1 MKAYFENVQT
11 VEVPDDPSEFSGAT
25 LLFET
30 RDVKHLHDGRTMLTV
45 IVPYQ
50 AKDEAYKLTNA
61 YGLLLEAQVRRKA
74 P

>member
-1 MKAYFENVQT
+1 VKAYFENVQT
-11 VEVPDDPSEFSGAT
+11 IEVPDDPRGFRGAT

-45 IVPYQ
+45 IVPYES
-50 AKDEAYKLTNA
+50 KDEAYKLTDA
-61 YGLLLEAQVRRKA
+61 YGLLLEAQVKRKA